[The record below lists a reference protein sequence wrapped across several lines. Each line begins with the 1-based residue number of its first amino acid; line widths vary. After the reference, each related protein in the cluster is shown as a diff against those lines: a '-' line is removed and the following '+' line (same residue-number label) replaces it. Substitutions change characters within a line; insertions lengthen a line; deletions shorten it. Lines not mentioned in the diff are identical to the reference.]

1 MKKKFT
7 ALIVIGCI
15 VLSSG
20 SIILAFFLVNR
31 SSDCGVTY
39 VEGAIT
45 EDTTWCGLV
54 HIKDTAYITE
64 NVTLTILPGPT
75 VEFRH
80 YRGYK
85 EEVSVGLFVAGGTI
99 RAIGTSTSQ
108 IWFTSD
114 ADEPI
119 NGDWAGISCIGTN
132 NSVFSYVIVEFA
144 TIGIEQIDSSVE
156 ISHSI
161 VRWVNTEGI
170 YAEESHP
177 LIEYNLIYGNAYH
190 NIALEQHNYDVI
202 IRNNIFLD
210 SHYGIHSEAS
220 NVTIQANY
228 FVNHSRSAI
237 TAGQYSNMTIIENK
251 FENITEAPI
260 YLDSTTTNT
269 TLNNDFGSGT
279 VTIPQLD
286 FPNSKRIELGYI
298 PGDLDDK
305 YLYVYP
311 IEDETRRTIKRVYNE
326 TIMGSALTYMNG
338 SLWRFNLAFYTK
350 GTFQDFVQIDTVNGS
365 YIKVYGNNF
374 IVNPRGLT
382 HDGTYFWVNDFT
394 LRKIFKFKVNTSDMI
409 EIIDS
414 FNVPNSNEGGLS
426 SLTCNSSHLFSVSR
440 DGTSIYQ
447 MDFSGSLILTIIP
460 QGSPV
465 HGSITWTS
473 TYFWANSGNY
483 LTKWH
488 VNWTLAGKIYPPAWG
503 TDALT
508 WDGSYLWSLQKT
520 CELWNDGKLF
530 QMEIIDDQIIL

>member
-1 MKKKFT
+1 M
-7 ALIVIGCI
+7 LVI
-15 VLSSG
+15 
-20 SIILAFFLVNR
+20 FLVNR
-31 SSDCGVTY
+31 PPDCGITY
-39 VEGAIT
+39 AEGAIT
-45 EDTTWCGLV
+45 EDTTWCGLIHV
-54 HIKDTAYITE
+54 QDTVYVTE
-64 NVTLTILPGPT
+64 NVTLTILPGT
-75 VEFRH
+75 IVEFMH

-85 EEVSVGLFVAGGTI
+85 EEISIGFFVAGGTI
-99 RAIGTSTSQ
+99 HAIGTPTSQ

-119 NGDWAGISCIGTN
+119 NGDWAGISCINTN
-132 NSVFSYVIVEFA
+132 NSIFRYVIVEFS

-170 YAEESHP
+170 YAEESSP

-190 NIALEQHNYDVI
+190 NIALEQHNYDVV

-220 NVTIQANY
+220 NVTIQGNY

-237 TAGQYSNMTIIENK
+237 TGGQYSNMTIIENK
-251 FENITEAPI
+251 FENISEAPI
-260 YLDSTTTNT
+260 YLDPTTTNT

-305 YLYVYP
+305 YLYIYP
-311 IEDETRRTIKRVYNE
+311 TEDETRRILKRINNE
-326 TIMGSALTYMNG
+326 TTMGSALTYMNG

-350 GTFQDFVQIDTVNGS
+350 GLLQDFIQIDPINGT
-365 YIKVYGNNF
+365 YTKIYGNNI
-374 IVNPRGLT
+374 IVNPRGLA
-382 HDGTYFWVNDFT
+382 HDGKHLWVNDFT
-394 LRKIFKFKVNTSDMI
+394 LRKIFKFKVNASEMI
-409 EIIDS
+409 EVVDS
-414 FNVPNSNEGGLS
+414 FDVPYSTEGGLS
-426 SLTCNSSHLFSVSR
+426 SLACNGSHLFSVSR

-447 MDFSGSLILTIIP
+447 MNFSGSLISTIIP
-460 QGSPV
+460 QGSPIY
-465 HGSITWTS
+465 GSITWTG
-473 TYFWANSGNY
+473 TYFWANSGIY

-488 VNWTLAGKIYPPAWG
+488 SNWTLAGKIYPPAWG

-508 WDGSYLWSLQKT
+508 WDGSNLWSLQRT
-520 CELWNDGKLF
+520 CELWTDGKLF
-530 QMEIIDDQIIL
+530 QMEIIDDQSVL